1 MQSLKPIQCFYLTC
15 YMLCT
20 CRSTTPHNAQF
31 QQHLSVNI
39 PGMLSN
45 SCTAVAL
52 ALEQAR
58 CSGVRFRRSSWA
70 SNRRLTLFTS
80 APSSN
85 WITSRGVVGLVS
97 VAPPVSALL
106 QELRGRRQ
114 AAMCSGVRPS
124 LVRALRSS
132 FSGVYRRAC
141 VCTFCGHVCDERQSF
156 HNININ
162 D

>member
-1 MQSLKPIQCFYLTC
+1 MHHTMNKHTVTQFFSICNETKVYHLHSLKPIQCIYLSC
-15 YMLCT
+15 YMLCI
-20 CRSTTPHNAQF
+20 CRSTTPHYMQF
-31 QQHLSVNI
+31 QRHLSVNI
-39 PGMLSN
+39 PWMCLSI

-70 SNRRLTLFTS
+70 ANRRLTLFTS

-97 VAPPVSALL
+97 AAPPVSALL
-106 QELRGRRQ
+106 PEPRERWQ

-132 FSGVYRRAC
+132 
-141 VCTFCGHVCDERQSF
+141 
-156 HNININ
+156 
-162 D
+162 